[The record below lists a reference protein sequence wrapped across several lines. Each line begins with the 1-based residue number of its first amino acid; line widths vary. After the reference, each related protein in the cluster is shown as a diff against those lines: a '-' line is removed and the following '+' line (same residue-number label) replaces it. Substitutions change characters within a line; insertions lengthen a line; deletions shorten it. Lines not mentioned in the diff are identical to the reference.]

1 MIRRPPRSTLFPY
14 TTLFRSGEARVV
26 KKRRF
31 VTGRADRIA
40 DPSDRRDDR
49 ERQDEARSRDQPLLD
64 REPEAGVEP
73 ATIPYRRVTRRQD
86 LAHHP
91 PRPELPGA
99 LRLVEPPASHELVAV
114 EREVVVTVDEAG
126 QHGEARGVDHLG
138 VRWPAGT
145 RAGRGHRLDPSVV
158 DQHGGVSHGWSPRA
172 IDERAGAKNLHFVPP
187 GLAVPTKTLAFLV
200 EGASV

>member
-1 MIRRPPRSTLFPY
+1 MRSPIPPIGEMI
-14 TTLFRSGEARVV
+14 A
-26 KKRRF
+26 
-31 VTGRADRIA
+31 
-40 DPSDRRDDR
+40 SDRTRRGPVINPSWIASRKPASSPQPSRTAVCPDPR
-49 ERQDEARSRDQPLLD
+49 TGPAPAPARAPT
-64 REPEAGVEP
+64 V
-73 ATIPYRRVTRRQD
+73 PYRRVARRPD

-91 PRPELPGA
+91 RRPELPGA

-126 QHGEARGVDHLG
+126 QYGEARGVDHLG
-138 VRWPAGT
+138 VGWPAGT